1 MAITKI
7 LNIQTADDRNP
18 ATHLQNA
25 IEYIQNPDKTEE
37 CVLVGSINCLP
48 DTAFEQMLETKK
60 LYHKTGKR
68 QGYHVIIS
76 FSPDEVVTAEQ
87 ALYVVEHFAKDV
99 LGDDYEAVYTVHTD
113 KEHMHAHLI
122 WNSVSLVTGKK
133 YNSPKGNWKNK
144 LQPITNKYCNE
155 LGLAICPAEYS
166 KHPVNMTRDEWQKE
180 QEFKEFIFRDAQFCA
195 LTAGSVEHFEF
206 LMRKLGYE
214 FQPGKYMRVR
224 IPGRKIYHRLD
235 KMHEMFEEGKLQYWV
250 DKPWSAKPYFYS
262 NNPEK
267 IYHAGMSDYQKRFYA
282 KMYRMRVI
290 EHKRF
295 DYKSA
300 YYAEELRKLYKLQD
314 EYLLLVKNDIRNIS
328 GLIRFIEDKENE
340 IKSIDARQHEI
351 YKENQRRKRKIVTT
365 EDMREYQSWHLSVE
379 GELAKLKEKKKKA
392 KSDYQLAGKVLRE
405 NTYTA
410 LSVGLENEEVMDA
423 EKVVMPEYVS
433 IRDVVTNLNNTIEED
448 VISETAVS
456 KEEKLEEAVCEN
468 TMLVEGD
475 EVSEVIEEKLPTD
488 KKEYECATEQYQDY
502 VWSNEEIMSGEASE
516 VEVPDDSQEK
526 VSNEVAEVSLVATSV
541 QNTTQTDIKGEFP
554 GRYAEYMALLLKE
567 RVELHGLLDE
577 ELDATVFDI
586 VRRNFDKAGY
596 RVAFDDLSD
605 EVTAIKKYISE
616 QKCISNAE
624 MIAGKLQEYGSYE
637 SIPSSVKAEVFGFKI
652 DDSNGNLKLYMQ
664 VMKAL
669 GARMSQEEMFEDY
682 QKVYEETIKRQGE
695 DEIQKNR
702 MRERGRAR

>member
-18 ATHLQNA
+18 ATHLKNA

-87 ALYVVEHFAKDV
+87 VLYVVEHFAKDV

-166 KHPVNMTRDEWQKE
+166 KYPVNMTRDEWQKE
-180 QEFKEFIFRDAQFCA
+180 QDFKEFIFRDAQFCA

-314 EYLLLVKNDIRNIS
+314 EYLLLVKNDIRNVS
-328 GLIRFIEDKENE
+328 GLIHFMEDKEKE
-340 IKSIDARQHEI
+340 IKSIDERQHEI

-379 GELAKLKEKKKKA
+379 GELVKLKEEKKKA
-392 KSDYQLAGKVLRE
+392 KSDYQLAGKVLKE

-410 LSVGLENEEVMDA
+410 LSVGLENEAVMDA
-423 EKVVMPEYVS
+423 EKVVVPEYVS
-433 IRDVVTNLNNTIEED
+433 MRDVETNLNNTIGED

-456 KEEKLEEAVCEN
+456 KEEKLEDVVCED
-468 TMLVEGD
+468 TLLVESD
-475 EVSEVIEEKLPTD
+475 SAEEEIEEMVNTD
-488 KKEYECATEQYQDY
+488 MNEDECATEPSYD
-502 VWSNEEIMSGEASE
+502 SLGNNEEII
-516 VEVPDDSQEK
+516 
-526 VSNEVAEVSLVATSV
+526 VS
-541 QNTTQTDIKGEFP
+541 DFP
-554 GRYAEYMALLLKE
+554 KRYTEYMALALE
-567 RVELHGLLDE
+567 ARVNLHGFLDGN
-577 ELDATVFDI
+577 LGVDVFGV
-586 VRRNFDKAGY
+586 VRRNFEKAGY
-596 RVAFDDLSD
+596 SVAFDDISD
-605 EVTAIKKYISE
+605 ETTAIEKYISE
-616 QKCISNAE
+616 QRCINSAE
-624 MIAGKLQEYGSYE
+624 MIAEKLKRYGSYE
-637 SIPSSVKAEVFGFKI
+637 KIPWGVKAEVFGFGI

-664 VMKAL
+664 VIKAL
-669 GARMSQEEMFEDY
+669 GMRMDQEEMFEDY
-682 QKVYEETIKRQGE
+682 QKVYEETVKKQGE
-695 DEIQKNR
+695 DEMQKDK
-702 MRERGRAR
+702 MRERGRGK